1 MTGLVLGSASHARRK
16 ILSDAGLNFDVMTPL
31 IDEDEVKQRLRADNL
46 PVSGLALQLA
56 QEKALSLSRNY
67 PGSPNSPGPL
77 VIGAD
82 QILLHDNMQ
91 YDKPADIA
99 AARQML
105 RRLRGDT
112 HQLLCAV
119 CVACGDDILWSCQD
133 SAELT
138 MRDFSDSFLDR
149 YLAYAGDG
157 ICDSVGAYQLE
168 LLGAHLFSEI
178 RGDYFTI
185 LGLPLLPLLS
195 FLRQHPEYE
204 VTFA

>member
-16 ILSDAGLNFDVMTPL
+16 ILSDAGLNFDVMKPL

-119 CVACGDDILWSCQD
+119 CVACGDDIYGPVRIAPSLPCGIF
-133 SAELT
+133 LT
-138 MRDFSDSFLDR
+138 AFWIAIWHMRETGSVILSVHISLNCLARICFLKFAVIILR
-149 YLAYAGDG
+149 YLD
-157 ICDSVGAYQLE
+157 CRCCHFCHFFVS
-168 LLGAHLFSEI
+168 I
-178 RGDYFTI
+178 RNM
-185 LGLPLLPLLS
+185 
-195 FLRQHPEYE
+195 R
-204 VTFA
+204 